1 VIRVEVESADVMVR
15 AGLEALMSSSP
26 GLSLAA
32 NDDPD
37 VLLASAPLDELSAGA
52 PIVLSE
58 AQRARASKRRNVRLG
73 QLPSA
78 WPFVRDPR
86 ISSPPPS
93 RVRRPGL

>member
-1 VIRVEVESADVMVR
+1 MLKFVIRLGVVLGILLV
-15 AGLEALMSSSP
+15 P
-26 GLSLAA
+26 GSFIIAIGAWLYQNS
-32 NDDPD
+32 NRQTRD
-37 VLLASAPLDELSAGA
+37 AGA

-78 WPFVRDPR
+78 WPFVRNPR